1 MLKNMKNLV
10 KYLVKTCVAILVTVI
25 IALLIAYVCK
35 PENRKETIQFLD
47 KFGVLD
53 VAEAVAPESEEIQ
66 KAKLEAD
73 IYNTMDAVDEYYE
86 EEEEAT
92 VEEQIIYEITKDAAE
107 EYVDD
112 FVQNYYAEDSYEEEY
127 YEEEDLE
134 SQSACWS
141 IESVN
146 DEYFIGEVNQMVL
159 AGVIRESVV
168 TDWQNGLMSDEEF
181 VNYINEYY
189 PCYIEMINAQ

>member
-10 KYLVKTCVAILVTVI
+10 KYLVKTCVAILVTII
-25 IALLIAYVCK
+25 IALILANACK
-35 PENRKETIQFLD
+35 PENRKETVQFLD

-53 VAEAVAPESEEIQ
+53 VAEAFAPESEKIQ

-73 IYNTMDAVDEYYE
+73 IYNAMDTVSEYYE
-86 EEEEAT
+86 EEATIEEKI
-92 VEEQIIYEITKDAAE
+92 VYEITKDAAE

-112 FVQNYYAEDSYEEEY
+112 FVKNYYAEDSYEEEY
-127 YEEEDLE
+127 YYNDDLE
-134 SQSACWS
+134 PQTACWS
-141 IESVN
+141 VDSVN

-181 VNYINEYY
+181 VNYVNEYY
-189 PCYIEMINAQ
+189 PCYVEMINAQ

>member
-86 EEEEAT
+86 EEAT

-141 IESVN
+141 VESVN

-159 AGVIRESVV
+159 AGVIRESAVE
-168 TDWQNGLMSDEEF
+168 DWQNGLMSDEEF

>member
-1 MLKNMKNLV
+1 MLKFIKDLF
-10 KYLVKTCVAILVTVI
+10 KDLFKTCVAILVTII

-47 KFGVLD
+47 KFGVLE
-53 VAEAVAPESEEIQ
+53 VAEQFAPESEEIQ

-73 IYNTMDAVDEYYE
+73 IYNTMDAIDEYYD
-86 EEEEAT
+86 EEAT
-92 VEEQIIYEITKDAAE
+92 LEEQIIYEVAKDAAE

-112 FVQNYYAEDSYEEEY
+112 FVENYYAEDSYEEEY

-134 SQSACWS
+134 PQTACWS
-141 IESVN
+141 LNSVN

-159 AGVIRESVV
+159 AGVIRESAVE
-168 TDWQNGLMSDEEF
+168 DWQNGLMSDEEF
-181 VNYINEYY
+181 VNYVNEYY
-189 PCYIEMINAQ
+189 PCYVEMINAQ

>member
-1 MLKNMKNLV
+1 MFKDLFNN
-10 KYLVKTCVAILVTVI
+10 LVKTCVSILVTII
-25 IALLIAYVCK
+25 IALGIVYACK
-35 PENRKETIQFLD
+35 PENRKETVQFLD

-53 VAEAVAPESEEIQ
+53 VAEQFAPESEMIQ

-73 IYNTMDAVDEYYE
+73 IYNTMDAIDEYYE
-86 EEEEAT
+86 EDATLEEK
-92 VEEQIIYEITKDAAE
+92 IIYEVAKDAAE

-112 FVQNYYAEDSYEEEY
+112 FVENYYAEDSYEEEY

-134 SQSACWS
+134 PQTACWS
-141 IESVN
+141 IDSVN

-168 TDWQNGLMSDEEF
+168 TDWQDGLMSDEEF
-181 VNYINEYY
+181 VNYVNEYY

>member
-86 EEEEAT
+86 EEAT
-92 VEEQIIYEITKDAAE
+92 IEEQIIYEITKDVAE

-112 FVQNYYAEDSYEEEY
+112 FVENYYAEDSYEEEC

-141 IESVN
+141 VDSVN

-159 AGVIRESVV
+159 AGIIRESDVE
-168 TDWQNGLMSDEEF
+168 DWQNGLMSDEEF

>member
-1 MLKNMKNLV
+1 MLKFIKDLF
-10 KYLVKTCVAILVTVI
+10 KDLFKTCVAILVTII

-47 KFGVLD
+47 KFGVLE
-53 VAEAVAPESEEIQ
+53 VAEQFAPESEEIQ

-73 IYNTMDAVDEYYE
+73 IYNTMDAIDEYYD
-86 EEEEAT
+86 EEAT
-92 VEEQIIYEITKDAAE
+92 LEEQIIYEVAKDAAE

-112 FVQNYYAEDSYEEEY
+112 FVENYYAEDSYEEEY

-134 SQSACWS
+134 PQTACWS
-141 IESVN
+141 VDSVN

-159 AGVIRESVV
+159 AGVIRESAVE
-168 TDWQNGLMSDEEF
+168 DWQNGLMSDEEF
-181 VNYINEYY
+181 VNYVNEYY
-189 PCYIEMINAQ
+189 PCYVEMINAQ

>member
-10 KYLVKTCVAILVTVI
+10 KYLVKTCVAILVTII

-53 VAEAVAPESEEIQ
+53 VAEEFAPESEEIQ

-73 IYNTMDAVDEYYE
+73 IYNYMDAVDEYY
-86 EEEEAT
+86 EEEAT

-107 EYVDD
+107 GYVDD

>member
-73 IYNTMDAVDEYYE
+73 IYNTMDAIDEYYE
-86 EEEEAT
+86 EEAAI
-92 VEEQIIYEITKDAAE
+92 EEQIIYEITKDAAE

-141 IESVN
+141 VDSVN

>member
-1 MLKNMKNLV
+1 MFKDLFKD
-10 KYLVKTCVAILVTVI
+10 LVKTGIAILVTIIITLI
-25 IALLIAYVCK
+25 IANAFK

-53 VAEAVAPESEEIQ
+53 VAEQFAPESEMIQ

-73 IYNTMDAVDEYYE
+73 IYNTMDAIDEYYE
-86 EEEEAT
+86 EDATLEEK
-92 VEEQIIYEITKDAAE
+92 IIYEVAKDAAE

-112 FVQNYYAEDSYEEEY
+112 FVENYYAEDSYEEEY

-134 SQSACWS
+134 PQTACWS
-141 IESVN
+141 VDSVN

-168 TDWQNGLMSDEEF
+168 TDWQDGLMSDEEF
-181 VNYINEYY
+181 VNYVNEYY

>member
-47 KFGVLD
+47 KFGVLE
-53 VAEAVAPESEEIQ
+53 VAEQFAPESEEIQ

-73 IYNTMDAVDEYYE
+73 IYNDMDAIDEYYDE
-86 EEEEAT
+86 EGT
-92 VEEQIIYEITKDAAE
+92 LEEQIIYEVAKDAAE

-112 FVQNYYAEDSYEEEY
+112 FVENYYAEDSYEEEY

-134 SQSACWS
+134 PQTACWS
-141 IESVN
+141 LDSVN

-159 AGVIRESVV
+159 AGVIRESAVE
-168 TDWQNGLMSDEEF
+168 DWQNGLMSDEEF
-181 VNYINEYY
+181 VNYVNEYY
-189 PCYIEMINAQ
+189 PCYVEMINAQ

>member
-1 MLKNMKNLV
+1 MLKLIKDLF
-10 KYLVKTCVAILVTVI
+10 KDLVKTGIAIIITIILALI
-25 IALLIAYVCK
+25 IANACK

-47 KFGVLD
+47 KVGVLD
-53 VAEAVAPESEEIQ
+53 VAEAFAPESEKIQ

-73 IYNTMDAVDEYYE
+73 IYNAMDTVSEYYE
-86 EEEEAT
+86 EEATIEEKI
-92 VEEQIIYEITKDAAE
+92 VYEITKDAAE

-127 YEEEDLE
+127 CYNEDLE
-134 SQSACWS
+134 PQTACWS
-141 IESVN
+141 VDSVR
-146 DEYFIGEVNQMVL
+146 DEYFIGEVNQMIL
-159 AGVIRESVV
+159 AGIIRESVV

-189 PCYIEMINAQ
+189 PCYVEMINAQ

>member
-1 MLKNMKNLV
+1 MLNNMKNLV
-10 KYLVKTCVAILVTVI
+10 KYLVKTCVSILVTII

-86 EEEEAT
+86 EEAT

-141 IESVN
+141 VDSVN

-159 AGVIRESVV
+159 AGVIRESAVE
-168 TDWQNGLMSDEEF
+168 DWQNGLMSDEEF

>member
-73 IYNTMDAVDEYYE
+73 IYNTMDAIDEYYE
-86 EEEEAT
+86 EEAT
-92 VEEQIIYEITKDAAE
+92 IEEQIIYEITKDAAE

-112 FVQNYYAEDSYEEEY
+112 FVENYYAENSYEEEY

-141 IESVN
+141 VDSVN

-159 AGVIRESVV
+159 AGIIGESDVE
-168 TDWQNGLMSDEEF
+168 DWQNGLMSDEEF

>member
-1 MLKNMKNLV
+1 MFKDLFNN
-10 KYLVKTCVAILVTVI
+10 LVKTCVSILVTII
-25 IALLIAYVCK
+25 IALGIVYACK
-35 PENRKETIQFLD
+35 PENRKETVQFLD

-53 VAEAVAPESEEIQ
+53 VAEQFAPESEMIQ

-73 IYNTMDAVDEYYE
+73 IYNTMDAIDEYYE
-86 EEEEAT
+86 EDATLEEK
-92 VEEQIIYEITKDAAE
+92 IIYEVAKDAAE

-112 FVQNYYAEDSYEEEY
+112 FVENYYAEDSYEEEY

-134 SQSACWS
+134 PQTACWS
-141 IESVN
+141 IDSVN

-168 TDWQNGLMSDEEF
+168 TDWQDGLMTDKEF
-181 VNYINEYY
+181 VNYVNEYY

>member
-73 IYNTMDAVDEYYE
+73 IYNTMDAIDEYYE
-86 EEEEAT
+86 EEAT
-92 VEEQIIYEITKDAAE
+92 IEEQIIYEITKDAAE

-112 FVQNYYAEDSYEEEY
+112 FVENYYDENSYEEEY

-141 IESVN
+141 VDSVN

-159 AGVIRESVV
+159 AGIIGESDVE
-168 TDWQNGLMSDEEF
+168 DWQNGLMSDEEF

>member
-86 EEEEAT
+86 EEAT

-112 FVQNYYAEDSYEEEY
+112 FVENYYAEDSYEEEY

-159 AGVIRESVV
+159 AGVIRESAVE
-168 TDWQNGLMSDEEF
+168 DWQNGLMSDEEF

>member
-1 MLKNMKNLV
+1 MFKDLFNN
-10 KYLVKTCVAILVTVI
+10 LVKTCVSILVTII
-25 IALLIAYVCK
+25 IALGIVYACK
-35 PENRKETIQFLD
+35 PENRKETVQFLD

-53 VAEAVAPESEEIQ
+53 VAEQFAPESEMIQ

-73 IYNTMDAVDEYYE
+73 IYNTMDAIDEYYE
-86 EEEEAT
+86 EDATLEEK
-92 VEEQIIYEITKDAAE
+92 IIYEVAKDAAE

-112 FVQNYYAEDSYEEEY
+112 FVENYYAEDSYEEEY

-134 SQSACWS
+134 PQTACWS
-141 IESVN
+141 VDSVN

-168 TDWQNGLMSDEEF
+168 TDWQDGLMTDKEF
-181 VNYINEYY
+181 VNYVNEYY

>member
-1 MLKNMKNLV
+1 MLKFIKDLF
-10 KYLVKTCVAILVTVI
+10 KDLVKTCVAILVTII

-47 KFGVLD
+47 KFGVLE
-53 VAEAVAPESEEIQ
+53 VAEQFAPESEEIQ

-73 IYNTMDAVDEYYE
+73 IYNTMDAIDEYYD
-86 EEEEAT
+86 EEAT
-92 VEEQIIYEITKDAAE
+92 LEEQIIYEVAKDAAE

-112 FVQNYYAEDSYEEEY
+112 FVENYYAEDSYEEEY

-134 SQSACWS
+134 PQTACWS
-141 IESVN
+141 VDSVN

-159 AGVIRESVV
+159 AGVIRESAVE
-168 TDWQNGLMSDEEF
+168 DWQNGLMSDEEF
-181 VNYINEYY
+181 VNYVNEYY
-189 PCYIEMINAQ
+189 PCYVEMINAQ

>member
-10 KYLVKTCVAILVTVI
+10 KYLVKTCVAILVTII
-25 IALLIAYVCK
+25 IALRLANACK
-35 PENRKETIQFLD
+35 PENRKETVQFLD

-53 VAEAVAPESEEIQ
+53 VAEQFAPESEMIQ

-73 IYNTMDAVDEYYE
+73 IYNTMDAIDEYYE
-86 EEEEAT
+86 EDATLEEK
-92 VEEQIIYEITKDAAE
+92 IIYEVAKDAAE

-112 FVQNYYAEDSYEEEY
+112 FVENYYAEDSYEEEY

-134 SQSACWS
+134 PQTACWS

-168 TDWQNGLMSDEEF
+168 TDWQDGLMSDEEF
-181 VNYINEYY
+181 VNYVNEYY

>member
-1 MLKNMKNLV
+1 MLKLIKDLF
-10 KYLVKTCVAILVTVI
+10 KDLVKTGIAIIITII
-25 IALLIAYVCK
+25 IALIIANACK
-35 PENRKETIQFLD
+35 PENRKETVQFLD
-47 KFGVLD
+47 KVGVLD
-53 VAEAVAPESEEIQ
+53 VAEAFAPESEEIQ

-73 IYNTMDAVDEYYE
+73 IYNTMDAIDEYYE
-86 EEEEAT
+86 EDATIEEKI
-92 VEEQIIYEITKDAAE
+92 VYEITKDAAE

-127 YEEEDLE
+127 YYNEDLE
-134 SQSACWS
+134 PQTACWS
-141 IESVN
+141 VDSVN

-181 VNYINEYY
+181 VNYVNEYY

>member
-73 IYNTMDAVDEYYE
+73 IYNYMDAVDEYY
-86 EEEEAT
+86 EEEAT

-107 EYVDD
+107 GYVDD

-141 IESVN
+141 VDSVN

-159 AGVIRESVV
+159 AGVIRESAVE
-168 TDWQNGLMSDEEF
+168 DWQNGLMSDEEF

>member
-1 MLKNMKNLV
+1 M
-10 KYLVKTCVAILVTVI
+10 
-25 IALLIAYVCK
+25 
-35 PENRKETIQFLD
+35 
-47 KFGVLD
+47 
-53 VAEAVAPESEEIQ
+53 IQ

-73 IYNTMDAVDEYYE
+73 IYNTMDAVDEYY
-86 EEEEAT
+86 EEEAT

-112 FVQNYYAEDSYEEEY
+112 FVENYYAEDSYEEEY

-141 IESVN
+141 VDSVN

-159 AGVIRESVV
+159 AGVIRESAVE
-168 TDWQNGLMSDEEF
+168 DWQNGLMSDEEF

>member
-47 KFGVLD
+47 KFGVLE
-53 VAEAVAPESEEIQ
+53 VAEQFAPESEEIQ

-73 IYNTMDAVDEYYE
+73 IYNTMDAVDEYY
-86 EEEEAT
+86 EEEAT

-141 IESVN
+141 VDSVN

-159 AGVIRESVV
+159 AGVIRESAVE
-168 TDWQNGLMSDEEF
+168 DWQNGLMSDEEF

>member
-10 KYLVKTCVAILVTVI
+10 KYLVKTCVAILVTII

-53 VAEAVAPESEEIQ
+53 VAEEFAPESEEIQ

-73 IYNTMDAVDEYYE
+73 IYNTMDAIDEYYE
-86 EEEEAT
+86 EEAT
-92 VEEQIIYEITKDAAE
+92 IEEQIIYEITKDAAE

-112 FVQNYYAEDSYEEEY
+112 FVENYYAEDSYEEEY

-141 IESVN
+141 VDSVN

-159 AGVIRESVV
+159 AGIIGESDVE
-168 TDWQNGLMSDEEF
+168 DWQNGLMSDEEF

>member
-73 IYNTMDAVDEYYE
+73 IYNTMDAIDEYYE
-86 EEEEAT
+86 EEAAI
-92 VEEQIIYEITKDAAE
+92 EEQIIYEISKDAAE

-112 FVQNYYAEDSYEEEY
+112 FVENYYAEDSYEEEY

-141 IESVN
+141 VDSVN

-159 AGVIRESVV
+159 AGIIGESDVE
-168 TDWQNGLMSDEEF
+168 DWQNGLMSDEEF

>member
-10 KYLVKTCVAILVTVI
+10 KYLVKTCVAILVTII

-73 IYNTMDAVDEYYE
+73 IYNTMDAVDEYY
-86 EEEEAT
+86 EEEAT

>member
-10 KYLVKTCVAILVTVI
+10 KYLVKTCVAILVTII

-53 VAEAVAPESEEIQ
+53 VAEEFAPESEEIQ

-73 IYNTMDAVDEYYE
+73 IYNYMDAVDEYYE
-86 EEEEAT
+86 EEAT
-92 VEEQIIYEITKDAAE
+92 IEEQIIYEITKDAAE

-112 FVQNYYAEDSYEEEY
+112 FVENYYTEDSYEEEY

-141 IESVN
+141 VDSVN

-159 AGVIRESVV
+159 AGIIGESDVE
-168 TDWQNGLMSDEEF
+168 DWQNGLMSDEEF

>member
-73 IYNTMDAVDEYYE
+73 IYNTMDAIDEYYE
-86 EEEEAT
+86 EEAAI
-92 VEEQIIYEITKDAAE
+92 EEQIIYEITKDAAE

-112 FVQNYYAEDSYEEEY
+112 FVENYYAEDS

>member
-10 KYLVKTCVAILVTVI
+10 KYLVKTCVAILVTII

-86 EEEEAT
+86 EEAAI
-92 VEEQIIYEITKDAAE
+92 EEQIIYEISKDAAE

-141 IESVN
+141 VDSVN

-159 AGVIRESVV
+159 AGVIRESAVE
-168 TDWQNGLMSDEEF
+168 DWQNGLMSDEEF

>member
-10 KYLVKTCVAILVTVI
+10 KYLVKTCVAILVTII

-53 VAEAVAPESEEIQ
+53 VAEEFAPESEEIQ

-73 IYNTMDAVDEYYE
+73 IYNTMDAIDEYYDE
-86 EEEEAT
+86 EGT
-92 VEEQIIYEITKDAAE
+92 LEEQIIYEVTKDAAE

-112 FVQNYYAEDSYEEEY
+112 FVENYYAENSYEEEY

-141 IESVN
+141 VDSVN

-159 AGVIRESVV
+159 AGIIGESDVE
-168 TDWQNGLMSDEEF
+168 DWQNGLMSDEEF